1 VLTSA
6 DAGSVLKF
14 GGVVIWLRRLSLHS
28 QKCFRFCPLF
38 FVRRLFAAWAV
49 ASALV
54 PMAQMKPN
62 SSRPPV
68 TISIVR
74 KFISKVL
81 VQSVSL

>member
-1 VLTSA
+1 MFL
-6 DAGSVLKF
+6 L
-14 GGVVIWLRRLSLHS
+14 L
-28 QKCFRFCPLF
+28 PLF

-62 SSRPPV
+62 SSRPAV

-81 VQSVSL
+81 VQSVSLEYGWRILAKWEEGNL